1 MQDEDAR
8 TEAPRYHADPVGPGR
23 DERPAPTL
31 QSAGSASPQ
40 RVSIMKLVPGSIMRV
55 AVALL
60 SVACAATALVV
71 APLATACSPA
81 PHAQPGQPAES
92 GALRA
97 LTPLRVCGRALCAG
111 DERFR
116 WRGVTAFGLADLVAH
131 GRETD
136 ARTFIAWA
144 GNTGFNVLRVLAM
157 IPNGGWLD
165 LSPADGRRALP
176 RLFTIARE
184 HGMYVQIVA
193 LANTNER
200 SGRYRGEPFLREQV
214 REVGRLCAQARNCVL
229 ELANEP
235 YHGSQASLDQ
245 PALMRRLQQEVPKA
259 LPVAWGAARGDE
271 SHEMAGGTFAVVHVR
286 RSGDRWSRIARMRS
300 LAALSAATGKFV
312 VDNEP
317 IGAAEAPDR
326 GRRDSAPEAFFA
338 QGVMSRLLDVG
349 STFHCEDCLP
359 ARVPGPVQR
368 ECAGAFIEGFRIVPE
383 DVSPTIVDV
392 AAADGAS
399 GGVFS
404 ATSGDRAWSLLLGES
419 TAAGVRWPR
428 GWSGGKRIAH
438 KPGVEVWTAAR

>member
-1 MQDEDAR
+1 
-8 TEAPRYHADPVGPGR
+8 
-23 DERPAPTL
+23 
-31 QSAGSASPQ
+31 
-40 RVSIMKLVPGSIMRV
+40 
-55 AVALL
+55 
-60 SVACAATALVV
+60 
-71 APLATACSPA
+71 
-81 PHAQPGQPAES
+81 
-92 GALRA
+92 
-97 LTPLRVCGRALCAG
+97 
-111 DERFR
+111 
-116 WRGVTAFGLADLVAH
+116 
-131 GRETD
+131 
-136 ARTFIAWA
+136 
-144 GNTGFNVLRVLAM
+144 M

-176 RLFTIARE
+176 RLFAIARE

-214 REVGRLCAQARNCVL
+214 REVGRLCAQAGNCVL

-383 DVSPTIVDV
+383 DVSPTIVDA